1 MLNASKYL
9 MRFVYFNNVL
19 NVSSSMYLVNNFKYC
34 HILLPSLITI
44 LAESQVN
51 KNFQL
56 ESLGKN
62 LLTESTIFKYA

>member
-19 NVSSSMYLVNNFKYC
+19 NVSSSMYLVNNFKYY

-56 ESLGKN
+56 
-62 LLTESTIFKYA
+62 A